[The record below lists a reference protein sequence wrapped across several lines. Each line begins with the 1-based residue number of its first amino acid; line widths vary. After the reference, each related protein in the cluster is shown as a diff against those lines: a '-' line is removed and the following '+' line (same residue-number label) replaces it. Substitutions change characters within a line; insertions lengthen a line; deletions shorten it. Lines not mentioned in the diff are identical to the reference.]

1 MSRMGVSTLH
11 RKESDGQHTYHII
24 PVEDAT
30 GETYPHTFE
39 ETADRLV
46 YRGAG
51 EPGDLEER
59 DEAPDSA
66 IAALEA
72 YTGESL
78 DDA

>member
-1 MSRMGVSTLH
+1 MGVQTLH
-11 RKESDGQHTYHII
+11 RNENGTQRTYHVA

-30 GETYPHTFE
+30 GETFAHTFE
-39 ETADRLV
+39 ETADGIE

-51 EPGDLEER
+51 EPGDVDER
-59 DEAPDSA
+59 DDAPASA
-66 IAALEA
+66 VAALEA